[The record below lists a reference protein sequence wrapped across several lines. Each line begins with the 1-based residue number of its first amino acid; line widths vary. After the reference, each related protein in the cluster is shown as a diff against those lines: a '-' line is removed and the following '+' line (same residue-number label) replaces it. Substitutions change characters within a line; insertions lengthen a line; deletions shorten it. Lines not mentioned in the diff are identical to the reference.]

1 MLGCPELGT
10 YYSPFSHQMTRQLLQ
25 GPINIITFFI
35 VFSYIPYEFLLYS
48 KIEVKKTKVHNSNDT
63 SERTCNQTFYKRV

>member
-10 YYSPFSHQMTRQLLQ
+10 YYSPFSHQMTGQLLQ

-63 SERTCNQTFYKRV
+63 SERTCNQTFYRRV